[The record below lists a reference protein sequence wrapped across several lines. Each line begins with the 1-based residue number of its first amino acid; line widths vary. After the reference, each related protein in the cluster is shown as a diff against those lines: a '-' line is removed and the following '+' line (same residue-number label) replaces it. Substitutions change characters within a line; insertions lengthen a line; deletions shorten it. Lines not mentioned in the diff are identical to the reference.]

1 MISLISFQ
9 DIIAGVLIGAVNES
23 WPIIFVAS
31 IGWGFVRSIFVSI
44 TDGTAEYKPETRLL
58 FGSPALSRFIVW
70 WTTASCVSLFFASV
84 TYIVR
89 KFL

>member
-23 WPIIFVAS
+23 WPIIFVVS
-31 IGWGFVRSIFVSI
+31 IGWGFISWILVSI
-44 TDGTAEYKPETRLL
+44 TTGKAQYKPGTRLF

-70 WTTASCVSLFFASV
+70 WTTAFCVSLFFASV
-84 TYIVR
+84 TYLVR
-89 KFL
+89 QLL